1 MDEYLKPE
9 IALSIRET
17 FKELPDPRAEN
28 TIHPLINI
36 IVIALVAVVG
46 GANDY
51 TEFEEFGDSKKAWLS
66 QFLNLE
72 TGIPSH
78 DTFGRLFARLDPL
91 RWQSCLVDWVRYAV
105 KGKLIRGDVIG
116 LDGKCLRGTREEEA
130 QATYLVNA
138 WSTTL
143 GISLAQTKVKDKS
156 NEITALPDVIE
167 TLDLFDVSGCTV
179 TIDAMGAQRE
189 IARLILEKEANYVVA
204 LKDNQPK
211 LYEDVQ
217 WLFNDAFAHDFVHR
231 PHSYTQ
237 TQEQGHGRDELRRCW
252 VLTELSYLQAHTWP
266 GLHSIVLIE
275 SQRKVKGVTS
285 TERRYYLSSLH
296 KSAGDLLAIIR
307 SHWQIE
313 NSLHWIL
320 DVIFDEDRHRAR
332 KDHAPA
338 NLAMLRQLALNLL
351 KRTQPPKPKMS
362 LKNLRKRA
370 GWDTGFLEQVLAQ
383 L

>member
-9 IALSIRET
+9 LAISLRET

-28 TIHPLINI
+28 TIHPLMNI
-36 IVIALVAVVG
+36 IVIALIAVIG

-51 TEFEEFGDSKKAWLS
+51 TEFEEFGLAKREWLS
-66 QFLNLE
+66 QFLKLE

-78 DTFGRLFARLDPL
+78 DTFGRFFSRLDPT
-91 RWQSCLVDWVRYAV
+91 RWQSCLIDWVRYAV
-105 KGKLIRGDVIG
+105 KGKLIKGDVIG

-130 QATYLVNA
+130 RATYLVNA

-143 GISLAQTKVKDKS
+143 GISLAQTKVNAKS
-156 NEITALPDVIE
+156 NEVTALPDLIE
-167 TLDLFDVSGCTV
+167 TLDLFDVSACTV

-189 IARLILEKEANYVVA
+189 IARLILEKEAHYVVA

-217 WLFNDAFAHDFVHR
+217 WLFNDAFEHDFVHR

-237 TQEQGHGRDELRRCW
+237 TQERGHGRDELRRCW
-252 VLTELSYLQAHTWP
+252 LLTELSYLETHTWP
-266 GLHSIVLIE
+266 GLHSVVLIE
-275 SQRKVKGVTS
+275 SQRTLKGVTS
-285 TERRYYLSSLH
+285 TERRYYLSSLN
-296 KSAGDLLAIIR
+296 KPASELLAIIR
-307 SHWQIE
+307 SHWQVE

-320 DVIFDEDRHRAR
+320 DVIFNEDKHRAR

-338 NLAMLRQLALNLL
+338 NLGMLRQLALNLL
-351 KRTQPPKPKMS
+351 KRTPLPKPTMS

>member
-9 IALSIRET
+9 LAQSLKET

-28 TIHPLINI
+28 TVHPLMNI
-36 IVIALVAVVG
+36 IVIALVAVVA

-51 TEFEEFGDSKKAWLS
+51 TEFEEFGLAKREWLG
-66 QFLNLE
+66 QFLNLT

-78 DTFGRLFARLDPL
+78 DTFGRFFARLDPV

-105 KGKLIRGDVIG
+105 KGKLIKGDVIG
-116 LDGKCLRGTREEEA
+116 LDGKCLRGTREEETH
-130 QATYLVNA
+130 ATYLVNA

-143 GISLAQTKVKDKS
+143 GISLAQSKVTAKS

-167 TLDLFDVSGCTV
+167 TLDLFDVSDCTV

-189 IARLILEKEANYVVA
+189 IARLVLAKEAQYVVA
-204 LKDNQPK
+204 LKGNQPK

-217 WLFNDAFAHDFVHR
+217 WLFQDAFNHDFGQR
-231 PHSYTQ
+231 PHDYAQ
-237 TQEQGHGRDELRRCW
+237 TQERGHGRDELRRCF
-252 VLTELSYLQAHTWP
+252 VLTDLSYLNTHAWP
-266 GLHSIVLIE
+266 GLHSIILVE
-275 SQRKVKGVTS
+275 SQRTFQGITS
-285 TERRYYLSSLH
+285 LEKRYYLSSLK
-296 KSAGDLLAIIR
+296 KSASEVLAIIR
-307 SHWQIE
+307 SHWQVE

-320 DVIFDEDRHRAR
+320 DVIFLEDKHRAR
-332 KDHAPA
+332 KDHAPT
-338 NLAMLRQLALNLL
+338 NLSMLRQLALNLL
-351 KRTQPPKPKMS
+351 KRAQPPKPKMS

-370 GWDTGFLEQVLAQ
+370 GWDSDFLELVLAQ